1 MKMTTAKSKSA
12 PKSQSSMKKQN
23 NFALVAGL
31 ISVLVALAMLAYF
44 FSVKKLNTADTD
56 ITQLAYVQLKP
67 TIIEDEGV
75 VAQMTAAVQA
85 SEDDAD
91 WLKENE
97 KAIYTAYKKEME
109 TINLD
114 TFSSKDGFM
123 EVQTELKRRLNLTF
137 KTDKI
142 QAIMFTDLVL
152 QHD

>member
-1 MKMTTAKSKSA
+1 MKT
-12 PKSQSSMKKQN
+12 PQKKQDN
-23 NFALVAGL
+23 SFFYTVIVIAIVVIASGL
-31 ISVLVALAMLAYF
+31 YYYQF
-44 FSVKKLNTADTD
+44 HSVKQPTSNLG
-56 ITQLAYVQLKP
+56 YGELKP

-75 VAQMTAAVQA
+75 VAQMTAAVQV

-91 WLKENE
+91 WLKDNE
-97 KAIYTAYKKEME
+97 KAIYSAYKKEME

-152 QHD
+152 QHDR

>member
-1 MKMTTAKSKSA
+1 MATAKSKSTS
-12 PKSQSSMKKQN
+12 KSQSSIKKQN

-31 ISVLVALAMLAYF
+31 ISVMVILAMLAYF
-44 FSVKKLNTADTD
+44 FGVKKSNTADAD
-56 ITQLAYVQLKP
+56 MAQLAYAQLKP

-75 VAQMTAAVQA
+75 VAQMTAAVQV
-85 SEDDAD
+85 SEEDAD

-97 KAIYTAYKKEME
+97 KAIYSAYKKEME

-152 QHD
+152 QHDR